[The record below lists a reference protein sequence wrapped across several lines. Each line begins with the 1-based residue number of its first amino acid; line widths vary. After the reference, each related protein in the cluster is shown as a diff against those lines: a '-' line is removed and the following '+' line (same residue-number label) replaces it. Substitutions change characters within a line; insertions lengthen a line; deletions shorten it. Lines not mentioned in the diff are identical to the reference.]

1 MTARPIHFEIHVD
14 DMSRAQAF
22 YAEVFGW
29 GFEDY
34 SEYTGQPY
42 FGVVTG
48 SDEAPGINGGMMMR
62 RAPLIADNPVGSAV
76 LTMGVESFDETAEAV
91 LRNGGS
97 VALPKYALPGMAWQG
112 YFTDTEG
119 NIFGIHQP
127 DETAS

>member
-48 SDEAPGINGGMMMR
+48 SDEAPG
-62 RAPLIADNPVGSAV
+62 S
-76 LTMGVESFDETAEAV
+76 TAA
-91 LRNGGS
+91 
-97 VALPKYALPGMAWQG
+97 
-112 YFTDTEG
+112 
-119 NIFGIHQP
+119 
-127 DETAS
+127 